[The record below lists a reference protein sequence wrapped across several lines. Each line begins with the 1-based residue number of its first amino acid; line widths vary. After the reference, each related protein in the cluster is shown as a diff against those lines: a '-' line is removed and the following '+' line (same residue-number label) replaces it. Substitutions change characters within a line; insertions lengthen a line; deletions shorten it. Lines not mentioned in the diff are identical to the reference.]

1 MKGALNT
8 LLVAVSLAGVSHASV
23 AFNGTCASVE
33 ECGVPE
39 NPPYY
44 YDWTYKPSSMY
55 WITRIAYFQ
64 SFLVPFIYLLEIFN
78 EYRAI
83 NKKDPNL
90 TDDLKDIFEL
100 AKKPQKKWLDHL
112 EKVSLAH

>member
-1 MKGALNT
+1 MKSALQT
-8 LLVAVSLAGVSHASV
+8 LLIAVSLVTGTRAL

-55 WITRIAYFQ
+55 WITRISYLQ
-64 SFLVPFIYLLEIFN
+64 STIIPIVYTLEVWN
-78 EYRAI
+78 QY
-83 NKKDPNL
+83 KKDNGQ
-90 TDDLKDIFEL
+90 
-100 AKKPQKKWLDHL
+100 AKPTT
-112 EKVSLAH
+112 S